1 MGVYSS
7 KSRCTRAESLILSYG
22 RLPVSKGTES
32 AWTKEYSPIDQSP
45 GVGSHPHDGL
55 VLESKSQFFSVNF
68 GVYDSES
75 DLNDQEGDEDIAS
88 DWGLL
93 EDLTRLN

>member
-7 KSRCTRAESLILSYG
+7 KSRCTRAESLILRCG

-32 AWTKEYSPIDQSP
+32 ARTKEYSPKDQSP

-55 VLESKSQFFSVNF
+55 VLESKSQFLSVNF
-68 GVYDSES
+68 GVYDVES
-75 DLNDQEGDEDIAS
+75 NFNDQ
-88 DWGLL
+88 
-93 EDLTRLN
+93 